1 MARPAKSLALYLK
14 AEAALIA
21 AIEIYNKPDFA
32 YREETFSILAVN
44 AWELLLKA
52 RVLSENKN
60 RVQSLWIY
68 ESRHKGDGTPTRR
81 KYLKRNRAGNPHTI
95 SIGQAIVHLEA
106 KPQTRLPTQV
116 RGNLEA
122 LTEIRDN
129 AVHFLNARFELAKS
143 VLEIGTACVRNF
155 VALAKEWFDQD
166 LSKYSLYLMP
176 IGFLSSPGATAI
188 AVGGEEGKLVTYLR
202 NLMAAQNSATTT
214 TSSTAYHIGLD
225 LNISFK
231 RSATDAVSTFAI
243 TNDPSAPHVYL
254 TEEDIRQKYPWD
266 SRELRRR
273 LRARYSDF
281 KENEDF
287 HQIRRPLVANARYA
301 RDRYLDPGN
310 PKSGKK
316 TFLSPNILNEFDKHY
331 TKK

>member
-1 MARPAKSLALYLK
+1 
-14 AEAALIA
+14 
-21 AIEIYNKPDFA
+21 
-32 YREETFSILAVN
+32 
-44 AWELLLKA
+44 
-52 RVLSENKN
+52 
-60 RVQSLWIY
+60 
-68 ESRHKGDGTPTRR
+68 
-81 KYLKRNRAGNPHTI
+81 
-95 SIGQAIVHLEA
+95 
-106 KPQTRLPTQV
+106 
-116 RGNLEA
+116 
-122 LTEIRDN
+122 
-129 AVHFLNARFELAKS
+129 
-143 VLEIGTACVRNF
+143 
-155 VALAKEWFDQD
+155 
-166 LSKYSLYLMP
+166 MP
-176 IGFLSSPGATAI
+176 IGFLASPGATAI

-202 NLMAAQNSATTT
+202 NLMAAQNDATTTT

-231 RSATDAVSTFAI
+231 RSAKDAVSTFAI

-266 SRELRRR
+266 SRELRKR

-287 HQIRRPLVANARYA
+287 HQIRRPLVANPRFA

-316 TFLSPNILNEFDKHY
+316 TFHSPNIVNEFDKHY